1 MTPELDA
8 LQAQINQFLDA
19 QLPRQSELAQTIVD
33 AMRHTVLGGGKRL
46 RPMLVCATADAFG
59 APIQQA
65 IAPACAVEFMHAYS
79 LIHDDLPAM
88 DDDDLRHGLPSAHV
102 AYGEANAIL
111 AGDALHSLAFE
122 TLANNALHRSRIKLK
137 MMQTLAQAA
146 GWQGMAGG
154 QHMDIKAENQSL
166 TLPELEALHG
176 AKTGALITACGRL
189 GALSACLADDI
200 QLRARKTQ
208 CLQITRFG
216 QRLGLAFQVMDD
228 VLDVTQSSDT
238 LGKPAGS
245 DEALNKSTFPKL
257 MGIDGARNYAH
268 TLVDQA
274 LEILH
279 HADLK
284 TTLLTQLATL
294 VIDRKH

>member
-122 TLANNALHRSRIKLK
+122 TLANNALHRSP
-137 MMQTLAQAA
+137 
-146 GWQGMAGG
+146 
-154 QHMDIKAENQSL
+154 H
-166 TLPELEALHG
+166 
-176 AKTGALITACGRL
+176 
-189 GALSACLADDI
+189 
-200 QLRARKTQ
+200 
-208 CLQITRFG
+208 
-216 QRLGLAFQVMDD
+216 
-228 VLDVTQSSDT
+228 
-238 LGKPAGS
+238 
-245 DEALNKSTFPKL
+245 
-257 MGIDGARNYAH
+257 
-268 TLVDQA
+268 
-274 LEILH
+274 
-279 HADLK
+279 
-284 TTLLTQLATL
+284 
-294 VIDRKH
+294 